1 MISLEEIGV
10 IRTPYKEKAPFQPD
24 EKKEDCRVEV
34 YERYSKGLYKLDSF
48 RYIYLIY
55 YMHKVSRTSLL
66 AHPPS
71 LKNIEVGVF
80 ASRSPFRPNHIA
92 ISIVRLKG
100 IENNILFTS
109 NIDALDMTPLLDIK
123 PYFKSLDI
131 KFDANNGY
139 LV

>member
-92 ISIVRLKG
+92 ISFNLWWIPQRTYNSLKG
-100 IENNILFTS
+100 ITYLKRAELGSCFT
-109 NIDALDMTPLLDIK
+109 
-123 PYFKSLDI
+123 
-131 KFDANNGY
+131 
-139 LV
+139 